1 MNSLSSKNRKKPYKI
16 GDLVIEKAVT
26 GSKRRIGEIVFIRG
40 GSRQR
45 MDLLQLSRHDLSP
58 LSRNDLRGPRF
69 FSLKEDQCK
78 RLNLRR
84 YQKKRTFELGDC
96 IRHTQ
101 DGRIR
106 FGRIIGFLH
115 PDGLYTESYEKGY
128 NGKDFLECVEISGK
142 AGLPRK
148 VNSEGHPKLLRFT
161 LKKSN
166 YAKFCRWTIKVA
178 YESRIIGNSERELDF
193 LAKIL
198 SKKVRAKT

>member
-1 MNSLSSKNRKKPYKI
+1 MNSLSSKNRKKTYKI

-101 DGRIR
+101 DGKIR

-148 VNSEGHPKLLRFT
+148 VNSEGHPKTFAVHSEKVKLCEILPMDHKGGIRIKDYWELRAGT
-161 LKKSN
+161 
-166 YAKFCRWTIKVA
+166 
-178 YESRIIGNSERELDF
+178 
-193 LAKIL
+193 
-198 SKKVRAKT
+198 